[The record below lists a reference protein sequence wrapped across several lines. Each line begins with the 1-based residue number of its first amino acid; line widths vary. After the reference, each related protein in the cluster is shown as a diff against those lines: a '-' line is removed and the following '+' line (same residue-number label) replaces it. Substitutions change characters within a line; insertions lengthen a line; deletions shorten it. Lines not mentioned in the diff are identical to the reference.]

1 MRFKVKVLKRFKFST
16 GCHIETCRSLK
27 RRAFLKIPSTV
38 FRRIYALS
46 VCFKMKSLKKH
57 FPVLKQNQPKFCYK
71 TCWKEQ
77 PFIATVYLMNYIFQT
92 SMLFN
97 TWSELIETQFFPV
110 IIVKQLLISVSVI
123 ARWDSISAFSS
134 LIGVPIGIVVL

>member
-46 VCFKMKSLKKH
+46 VCFKMKSLKKTFSSVTTKTNPNFAIKLAERSSH
-57 FPVLKQNQPKFCYK
+57 SLLLSIWWITFFKHLCSLIRDLNWLK
-71 TCWKEQ
+71 
-77 PFIATVYLMNYIFQT
+77 
-92 SMLFN
+92 
-97 TWSELIETQFFPV
+97 QFFPV

>member
-46 VCFKMKSLKKH
+46 VCFKMKSLKK
-57 FPVLKQNQPKFCYK
+57 
-71 TCWKEQ
+71 T
-77 PFIATVYLMNYIFQT
+77 
-92 SMLFN
+92 
-97 TWSELIETQFFPV
+97 
-110 IIVKQLLISVSVI
+110 
-123 ARWDSISAFSS
+123 FSS
-134 LIGVPIGIVVL
+134 VTTKTNPNFAIKLAERSSHSLLLSIWWITFFKHLCSLIRDLNWLKHSFSLWLLLSNYLSQFLLSLDGIRFLLFLH